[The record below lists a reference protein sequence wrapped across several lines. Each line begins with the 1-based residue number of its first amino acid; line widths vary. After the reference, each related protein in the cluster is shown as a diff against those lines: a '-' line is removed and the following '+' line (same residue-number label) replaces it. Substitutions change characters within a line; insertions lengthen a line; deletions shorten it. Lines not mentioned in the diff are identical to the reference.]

1 MSVMD
6 ETSAVG
12 FEAIVELEGSVDKD
26 ALREAWSRLAARHP
40 ILTCVRAGDT
50 WQTVGEPPTGPD
62 AVQPGHDNPPISLRV
77 TPIEEGVRLT
87 MFCNHVAFDG
97 MASVV
102 LMGDLRE
109 EYVAVLEGRAP
120 RPVDW
125 SSRTIEAAAVSTP
138 SWRSLTA
145 TATRGSFRWWQAPV
159 STHIDPGSHG
169 SAPASDNE
177 LMDLGPVL
185 QSLAP
190 KRRKYHWS
198 TDAVL
203 VGVLEKAWSS
213 VFGPPEAE
221 SSWLVAKDLR
231 PALGVV
237 RGIGNLSV
245 LAGTSIVDPRSD
257 LVSIIDQID
266 AEMSTQSADLLTA
279 SRAGARWGSAAK
291 QSLLAGLRKGQ
302 TLRLQR
308 SLSNVGQLGDSLD
321 SWGTAS
327 LSRVWFVGPLAHPPY
342 TSFIAAGRESST
354 LVSVRT
360 SPHWLTSQH
369 ARRLEQA
376 ALELI

>member
-1 MSVMD
+1 
-6 ETSAVG
+6 
-12 FEAIVELEGSVDKD
+12 
-26 ALREAWSRLAARHP
+26 
-40 ILTCVRAGDT
+40 
-50 WQTVGEPPTGPD
+50 
-62 AVQPGHDNPPISLRV
+62 
-77 TPIEEGVRLT
+77 
-87 MFCNHVAFDG
+87 
-97 MASVV
+97 
-102 LMGDLRE
+102 
-109 EYVAVLEGRAP
+109 
-120 RPVDW
+120 
-125 SSRTIEAAAVSTP
+125 
-138 SWRSLTA
+138 
-145 TATRGSFRWWQAPV
+145 
-159 STHIDPGSHG
+159 
-169 SAPASDNE
+169 
-177 LMDLGPVL
+177 MDLGPVL

-279 SRAGARWGSAAK
+279 SRAGARWGSAARR
-291 QSLLAGLRKGQ
+291 SLLAGLRKGQ
-302 TLRLQR
+302 TLRFQR